1 MECGF
6 LSQKGSRGGR
16 GVKEKDKVADV
27 ISPAVTDEPLVKEKQ
42 DTSVDTGSKSYPP
55 LPTQGSTP
63 AVNTAVVPVESIKV
77 VSNRVNLVWL
87 DQCLAHLSGLNA
99 MLENGPWFIR
109 SHPIILKKWDPNVN
123 LLKED
128 VGNIP
133 VWVKHH
139 GVPVTA
145 FSEDG
150 LSVIATKLGTPI
162 MLDSYTADMC
172 LHSWVDNDV
181 ELGTNEGEMGTN
193 EGTSNLDKNGANSS
207 EYSFWNV
214 ENSST
219 STTLIMD
226 KIDKFKDLII
236 DRQAIL
242 VDETGNPLN
251 KFEYPDDHDSEDEV
265 ASVDNDM
272 ARSLASKR
280 TGFGT
285 KILLEQWTDSYGN
298 GDYDDDPYD
307 DDMYEGQF

>member
-1 MECGF
+1 MF
-6 LSQKGSRGGR
+6 SLSTRLFSFHFSSH
-16 GVKEKDKVADV
+16 D
-27 ISPAVTDEPLVKEKQ
+27 
-42 DTSVDTGSKSYPP
+42 
-55 LPTQGSTP
+55 
-63 AVNTAVVPVESIKV
+63 
-77 VSNRVNLVWL
+77 
-87 DQCLAHLSGLNA
+87 GLNA

-172 LHSWVDNDV
+172 LHSWECPKSPGLGAGAGETKNPKKTSQAPKGYLVGPKMAFKPNQEYRPVTKKQTANSSGNKKKVVVSTSKVSDSNPFEVLNSVDNDV
-181 ELGTNEGEMGTN
+181 EMGTN

-226 KIDKFKDLII
+226 KID
-236 DRQAIL
+236 
-242 VDETGNPLN
+242 N
-251 KFEYPDDHDSEDEV
+251 EDEV
-265 ASVDNDM
+265 ASIDNDM

-285 KILLEQWTDSYGN
+285 KILLEQWTYSYGN